1 MKTVVN
7 MCWKFEQQLHDA
19 SNECSSFSMELKSF
33 NQCTRESAKQLK
45 LVLMGI
51 VNEIKRLEKSL
62 YLQHDG
68 IGYVFLFIGIN
79 GGMTMH
85 WVGRKGI
92 VADKYRLRNE
102 GLTVV
107 SISEV
112 LNTIAGLLEN
122 LDLGNLAETI
132 TWINNYRTQPL
143 L

>member
-7 MCWKFEQQLHDA
+7 TCRKFEQLLHDID
-19 SNECSSFSMELKSF
+19 NECCSFSLELTKF
-33 NQCTRESAKQLK
+33 DQCISESAEQLK

-51 VNEIKRLEKSL
+51 VNEIKRSEKSL

-68 IGYVFLFIGIN
+68 IGYVFLFMGIN

-102 GLTVV
+102 GLTVL
-107 SISEV
+107 SINEV
-112 LNTIAGLLEN
+112 LNIIAGLLGN
-122 LDLGNLAETI
+122 LDLGNLADAI
-132 TWINNYRTQPL
+132 TWINNYRIQSL